1 MCGIA
6 GWYRRAGRPVS
17 HEVVV
22 AQCDSITHRGPDDA
36 GYFTEGDLGMGMRR
50 LSIIDI
56 AGGHQPMET
65 PDGRH
70 VIVFNGEIYNHL
82 TLRPDLE
89 AAGYRFHSHS
99 DTETL
104 LAAYAVWGDDA
115 WLKLE
120 GMYGVAIWDRLTRT
134 LTLARDPIGIKPL
147 YVTEQHGGLAFASEL
162 KALML
167 LPEHAFDVDRHAVHD
182 YFSFGHIQ
190 RPRSIYRQVRQLN
203 PGHVLRIGPEGPAT
217 EHQFWKP
224 RVRIDHGLTEAEW
237 IEATRAKVMATVDH
251 HMLSDVPVGSFLSGG
266 VDSAAVTAAMA
277 MQSERPITAF
287 TIGFPGN
294 PIDETGAAKRIA
306 DHLGCEHIVRPV
318 DLMKARDVIP
328 LVQHG
333 FDEPSGASAAIP
345 TWYLSKLA
353 SEHVKVILS
362 GEGGDELF
370 AGYKRHFK
378 VRRADRWAPLLRA
391 LGPARHL
398 LDMLPASTAT
408 QRKRRRLSDAA
419 QTKSGFQRFIA
430 GTEISSPAL
439 RHRLFSSAL
448 MKHERSTD
456 RLEDHYFDPEWAKE
470 SMLQQFMLGD
480 LTVHMPSALLNRLD
494 RMSMAHSLEARVPL
508 LSHLFID
515 WTLTMPMKMKARG
528 VGKYALREACRP
540 WLPAGT
546 LDRKKQGFQM
556 PLKDW
561 FLGDFASFAREA
573 WHDSGA
579 ADAGILDNRA
589 VDALF
594 DEHRSGEGNSA
605 KLLYAITMFACW
617 WQEQRDGRS
626 AALASA
632 SNPPS
637 PKVDAVV

>member
-6 GWYRRAGRPVS
+6 GWYRRQGRPVT
-17 HEVVV
+17 HAIVK
-22 AQCDSITHRGPDDA
+22 AQCDAIIHRGPDDD
-36 GYFTEGDLGMGMRR
+36 GYFIDGDFGMGMRR

-82 TLRPDLE
+82 DLRPDLE

-147 YVTEQHGGLAFASEL
+147 YVTEQHDGLAFASEL
-162 KALML
+162 KALTL
-167 LPEHAFDVDRHAVHD
+167 LPDHEFEIDPHAVHD
-182 YFSFGHIQ
+182 YFSFGHVQ
-190 RPRSIYRQVRQLN
+190 RPRSIYRQVRQLD
-203 PGHVLRIGPEGPAT
+203 PGHVLRIGPENQAS
-217 EHQFWKP
+217 EDQFWKP
-224 RVRIDHGLTEAEW
+224 RVRIDHSLTEKEW
-237 IEATRAKVMATVDH
+237 VEETRARVLATVDH

-277 MQSERPITAF
+277 MQSDRPVTAF

-294 PIDETGAAKRIA
+294 PIDEADAAKRIA
-306 DHLGCEHIVRPV
+306 EHLGCEHIVRPV

-328 LVQHG
+328 LVQRA

-345 TWYLSKLA
+345 TWYISKLA

-370 AGYKRHFK
+370 AGYKRHFN
-378 VRRADRWAPLLRA
+378 VRQADRWAPLLRA
-391 LGPARHL
+391 LGPARRL
-398 LDMLPASTAT
+398 LELLPASSRKE
-408 QRKRRRLSDAA
+408 RKRRRLSEAA
-419 QTKSGFQRFIA
+419 QTKSGFQRFIS

-439 RHRLFSSAL
+439 RRRLFSPAL
-448 MKHERSTD
+448 ALFDRSPD
-456 RLEDHYFDPEWAKE
+456 QFEDHYFDAEWAKE

-508 LSHLFID
+508 LSHVFID
-515 WTLTMPMKMKARG
+515 WTLTMPMKLKARG
-528 VGKYALREACRP
+528 VGKFALREACRP
-540 WLPAGT
+540 WLPAGA

-561 FLGDFASFAREA
+561 FRGDFASFAREA

-579 ADAGILDNRA
+579 ADAGFLDNRA
-589 VDALF
+589 VDRLF
-594 DEHRSGEGNSA
+594 EEHQLGEDNSA

-617 WQEQRDGRS
+617 WQDQRHGQSPSTSSTKPILR
-626 AALASA
+626 
-632 SNPPS
+632 PS
-637 PKVDAVV
+637 PAEA

>member
-6 GWYRRAGRPVS
+6 GWYRRGDRPVS

-22 AQCDSITHRGPDDA
+22 AQCNRIIHRGPDDA
-36 GYFTEGDLGMGMRR
+36 GYFTDGDLGVGMRR

-65 PDGRH
+65 PDGRN

-82 TLRPDLE
+82 SLRPALE
-89 AAGYRFHSHS
+89 TAGYRFHSHS

-115 WLKLE
+115 WLRLE

-147 YVTEQHGGLAFASEL
+147 YITEQHGGLAFASEL
-162 KALML
+162 KALTL
-167 LPEHAFDVDRHAVHD
+167 LPDHSFDIDPQAVHD

-190 RPRSIYRQVRQLN
+190 RPRSIYRQVRQLD
-203 PGHVLRIGPEGPAT
+203 PGHVLRIGAEGPAV
-217 EHQFWKP
+217 ELQFWKP
-224 RVRIDHGLTEAEW
+224 RVRIDNRLSEAEW
-237 IEATRAKVMATVDH
+237 IEETRARVMATVDH

-277 MQSERPITAF
+277 MQSNRPVTAF

-294 PIDETGAAKRIA
+294 PIDETDAARRIA
-306 DHLGCEHIVRPV
+306 DHLGCNHIVRPV

-328 LVQHG
+328 LVQRA

-345 TWYLSKLA
+345 TWYISKLA

-370 AGYKRHFK
+370 AGYKRHFN
-378 VRRADRWAPLLRA
+378 VRRADRWGWLWRA

-398 LDMLPASTAT
+398 AELLPTSPAKKRA
-408 QRKRRRLSDAA
+408 RRRLAHAA
-419 QTKSGFQRFIA
+419 QAKSGFQRFIA
-430 GTEISSPAL
+430 GTEISTLGQRRRLLTPAL
-439 RHRLFSSAL
+439 SQF
-448 MKHERSTD
+448 ERSPD
-456 RLEDHYFDPEWAKE
+456 QFEEDYFDPEWAKE

-508 LSHLFID
+508 LSHAFID

-540 WLPAGT
+540 WLPQGA

-561 FLGDFASFAREA
+561 FRGDFASFAKEA

-579 ADAGILDNRA
+579 ADAGFLDNHA
-589 VDALF
+589 VDTLF
-594 DEHRSGEGNSA
+594 EEHLSGGDNRA
-605 KLLYAITMFACW
+605 KLLYAVTMFACW
-617 WQEQRDGRS
+617 WQDQRDS
-626 AALASA
+626 QSA
-632 SNPPS
+632 SISLRQPNLQATLAKS
-637 PKVDAVV
+637 

>member
-6 GWYRRAGRPVS
+6 GWYRRSNRPVAT
-17 HEVVV
+17 ELVV
-22 AQCDSITHRGPDDA
+22 AQCNRIIHRGPDDA
-36 GYFTEGDLGMGMRR
+36 GYFADGDFGMGMRR

-82 TLRPDLE
+82 ELRPDLE

-115 WLKLE
+115 WLRLE

-162 KALML
+162 KALTL
-167 LPEHAFDVDRHAVHD
+167 LPDHAFDIDPQAVND

-190 RPRSIYRQVRQLN
+190 RPRSIYRQVRQLD
-203 PGHVLRIGPEGPAT
+203 PGHVLRIGPEGAAS

-224 RVRIDHGLTEAEW
+224 RIRIDHSLSEAEW
-237 IEATRAKVMATVDH
+237 IEETRARVKASVDH

-277 MQSERPITAF
+277 MQSDRPITAF

-294 PIDETGAAKRIA
+294 RLDETDAARRIA
-306 DHLGCEHIVRPV
+306 EHLGCEHIVRPV

-328 LVQHG
+328 VVQRV

-370 AGYKRHFK
+370 SGYKRH
-378 VRRADRWAPLLRA
+378 VHAQRADRLGPVMRA

-398 LDMLPASTAT
+398 LNFLPGSR
-408 QRKRRRLSDAA
+408 RKKRRRRRLSEAA
-419 QTKSGFQRFIA
+419 STTSGFQRFIA
-430 GTEISSPAL
+430 GTEIGSPAI
-439 RHRLFSSAL
+439 RERLFSRAL
-448 MKHERSTD
+448 SQFN
-456 RLEDHYFDPEWAKE
+456 RLPDQFEDQYFDPEWRSE

-480 LTVHMPSALLNRLD
+480 LTVHMPAALLNRLD

-508 LSHLFID
+508 LSHAFVD
-515 WTLTMPMKMKARG
+515 WTLTMPMDMKARG

-540 WLPAGT
+540 WLPEGT

-561 FLGDFASFAREA
+561 FLGDFSHFAREA

-579 ADAGILDNRA
+579 ADAGFLDNDA

-594 DEHRSGEGNSA
+594 EQHRSGEGKSA

-617 WQEQRDGRS
+617 WQDQRDSQS
-626 AALASA
+626 ARVSTGQPILQPTLA
-632 SNPPS
+632 
-637 PKVDAVV
+637 KG